1 MRAWSGTSDLGAR
14 MNDQVLG
21 TIKTSYAPHVVNVGG
36 GTLVL
41 THTKVI
47 EIKWGAE
54 ALAEAKE
61 QSNG

>member
-1 MRAWSGTSDLGAR
+1 